1 MLTNFSDEKLVQ
13 QDLFSPVY
21 SDSPK
26 QRLMKVMDGFN
37 HSANSG
43 QLFFA
48 SEGLKKAWYMKQS
61 RRSKRFTTR
70 WDEILEIKI

>member
-13 QDLFSPVY
+13 QDLFAPVY

-26 QRLMKVMDGFN
+26 QRLMKVMDGYN
-37 HSANSG
+37 RSANSG

-48 SEGLKKAWYMKQS
+48 AEGAGKPWFMKQS
-61 RRSKRFTTR
+61 RKSKRFTTR
-70 WDEILEIKI
+70 WDELLEIKI